1 MPPQLQL
8 PAEERVTM
16 VWGRWDVRQAN
27 VLPLALAHKAVV
39 EPGLGVRRFASRCRL
54 FALCQTREHVRWHCF

>member
-8 PAEERVTM
+8 PAEERVTT

-39 EPGLGVRRFASRCRL
+39 E
-54 FALCQTREHVRWHCF
+54 